1 MSTIVIS
8 PAEVKWRTWVNENQ
22 GLGTWDDER
31 DWLWHFPTNYAVD
44 VEEEVAAS
52 DFFVNDLAV
61 EKIEPLNVLEQ
72 KSAQPHLTFEE
83 DLVADDNLGNTLI
96 FNREIEENFALA
108 EARET
113 LIGKNCEEILL
124 LRDEIAKDIEQIVRD
139 ALILHDLC
147 ERRVAWIRDYGEGL
161 SFDSTK
167 TEKDIGVFKT
177 QTISFYDAIKE
188 VARGVLSDI
197 FIQSGIWSRDT
208 LDKFVRNGGRHV
220 GYTTFKEFITGDYE
234 YQKALFRLA
243 IESTSADR
251 GLVEQIDISID
262 VDDVYDRGSCTVTDR
277 NYGGNVQFSRPFS
290 IAPEV
295 TVTMRSG
302 NALTAIRPVVTN
314 VTTAGFN
321 VMLYDVEGQKTTG
334 TFTWT
339 AAGY

>member
-1 MSTIVIS
+1 MSSIVIS
-8 PAEVKWRTWVNENQ
+8 PAEAKWRTWVNENQ
-22 GLGTWDDER
+22 GLGTWDDDR
-31 DWLWHFPTNYAVD
+31 NWLWHFPTNYVAN
-44 VEEEVAAS
+44 VEEEVATS

-61 EKIEPLNVLEQ
+61 EKIEPLSILAQ
-72 KSAQPHLTFEE
+72 KSARPHLTFEE
-83 DLVADDNLGNTLI
+83 NILASDSLSNTLV
-96 FNREIEENFALA
+96 FNREIEESFALTEVR
-108 EARET
+108 EA
-113 LIGKNCEEILL
+113 LIGKNCEEIFLL
-124 LRDEIAKDIEQIVRD
+124 KDEIRKNIEQIVRD

-147 ERRVAWIRDYGEGL
+147 ERRISWIRDYSEVL
-161 SFDSTK
+161 SLDSTK
-167 TEKDIGVFKT
+167 NEKDISVFKA